1 MELIRSE
8 TFFRAFF
15 VPYSWLEL
23 VSPAPEPTTTAGTER
38 NMEERRAEE
47 ILSGEIK
54 NFSSTT
60 QSLCCCATQRR
71 LLSYQRSTS
80 MLSKYILDIYQET
93 VFLIHKNILYKTK
106 QTHTRAVYRTEEWIC
121 SALLVLCWYLRIG
134 NGNRDWKTGGN
145 QITIPE
151 SLYGLNRN
159 TQQKELESVGC
170 AMIHR
175 RRVSLSSSSLL
186 SGLVD
191 FREIF

>member
-1 MELIRSE
+1 MCGGEKDINSFVLMELIRSE

-23 VSPAPEPTTTAGTER
+23 VPPAPEPTTTAETER

-93 VFLIHKNILYKTK
+93 VFLIHKYIYIKQSKHTLALY
-106 QTHTRAVYRTEEWIC
+106 TE
-121 SALLVLCWYLRIG
+121 
-134 NGNRDWKTGGN
+134 
-145 QITIPE
+145 
-151 SLYGLNRN
+151 
-159 TQQKELESVGC
+159 QKNEYAQHCLFSVDIYESV
-170 AMIHR
+170 M
-175 RRVSLSSSSLL
+175 
-186 SGLVD
+186 
-191 FREIF
+191 EIETERLAGTR